1 MAQKRIDY
9 YGQFTPTG
17 VDTSQAKRLQALS
30 GLAEQVGDIAFE
42 VGAKIQT
49 KRGAEA
55 GIESGMEAAKDSES
69 PEAPELREG
78 FLSQISIYDQAYNEA
93 ALNAYS
99 SGVRVD
105 GRKKLMEL
113 EEQFADEPDP
123 EKFGNQWEGYIKG
136 VTKGLPPEMA
146 ANLRLSL
153 EDEGMRLGGRITDAR
168 KKIDFDKNVATVNE
182 DINMLGDGIAQA
194 VYEGNETLAAK
205 RKAEL
210 ENTLAQN
217 VQFIDPEKATE
228 IRNNLEDRLIIQG
241 NLGQID
247 RFFDGEGT
255 LRQKVQ
261 RARGFLQDFIAKD
274 SVDGITQEQKVKLE
288 NSMAQRIS
296 ALEKNLAEDDTATG
310 ILISDFE
317 VGIVDRKYT
326 IEQVED
332 FTNEQLALGNITR
345 DKRTS
350 LLKLVRSTID
360 DNTEANQV
368 AQKFAAELRG
378 DGDPFFTPTTS
389 ETNNF
394 YNDSYRPKFEGGTI
408 EQRLLADY
416 NFINQV
422 RHVPV
427 PDGIKM
433 SVNGML
439 QSGNPEE
446 VLQAARFLDRVD
458 EVPGKFKAV
467 VSNENRAF
475 AGQLVQY
482 MNAGIPG
489 DEAYK
494 LAQKYIREDA
504 AERLAVRTKQI
515 KKEFDEDVSEWVEE
529 STGLKPGDRGFAD
542 ARKQYQDLF
551 NAQYLEG
558 AEVEASKNFANRVM
572 TSNYKESIFG
582 PMMYPPEDY
591 WADSSG
597 SVEYMKRAIAY
608 EVRLENPDIQFDED
622 EDIFLLTD
630 DETARKASV
639 GEPTYR
645 VMIRDSNGELVVRS
659 GRFNPTEERVARL
672 ADEKLA
678 NMLLTKEIREGE
690 APDAIERVRKQIRE
704 SDDPATDIEE
714 LRRKAGAEVRELGA
728 EAVMAIPGLLME
740 AAGETGAVVDVAARA
755 DPRIRALIEAPS
767 AVKKAYDTLLNL
779 QQETIA
785 EIGKR
790 EKPELIAQV
799 EGEE

>member
-9 YGQFTPTG
+9 YGRFTPTG

-49 KRGAEA
+49 KRGQEA
-55 GIESGMEAAKDSES
+55 GVASGMEAAQEGQA
-69 PEAPELREG
+69 PEAKEG

-99 SGVRVD
+99 AGIRVD

-113 EEQFADEPDP
+113 EEQFADEPDS
-123 EKFGNQWEGYIKG
+123 EKFNDLWEGYIGG

-153 EDEGMRLGGRITDAR
+153 EDDGMRVGGKIADAR
-168 KKIDFDKNVATVNE
+168 RTLDFEKNLATVTE
-182 DINMLGDGIAQA
+182 DISMLGDRIAQA
-194 VYEGNETLAAK
+194 VYEGNETQAEALK
-205 RKAEL
+205 VEL
-210 ENTLAQN
+210 ENRLVQN
-217 VQFIDPEKATE
+217 AQFIDAEKATE

-274 SVDGITQEQKVKLE
+274 SIEGVTPELKLKLE
-288 NSMAQRIS
+288 NSIAQRIS

-317 VGIVDRKYT
+317 VGIVDGKYS
-326 IEQVED
+326 IDQVED

-389 ETNNF
+389 ETNKY
-394 YNDSYRPKFEGGTI
+394 YNNVYRPNYADGTM

-416 NFINQV
+416 NFINQI
-422 RHVPV
+422 RRVPV

-439 QSGNPEE
+439 QSGDPEQ
-446 VLQAARFLDRVD
+446 VLAAARFLDRVD
-458 EVPGKFKAV
+458 EVPGKAKAV
-467 VSNENRAF
+467 VSEQNRAF

-504 AERLAVRTKQI
+504 AERIAIRTEQI
-515 KKEFDEDVSEWVEE
+515 KKQFNEDIDEWVEE
-529 STGLKPGDRGFAD
+529 ATGLKPGDRGFAD

-558 AEVEASKNFANRVM
+558 AEVEASKNFANRII
-572 TSNYKESIFG
+572 SANYKESIFG

-591 WADSSG
+591 WADDNG
-597 SVEYMKRAIAY
+597 SVDYIRRSIAY
-608 EVRLENPDIQFDED
+608 EVRRENPDMQFDED
-622 EDIFLLTD
+622 KDIFLYSD

-639 GEPTYR
+639 GTPTYR
-645 VMIRDSNGELVVRS
+645 VIIRDSNGELVTRS
-659 GRFNPTEERVARL
+659 GRFDPSEEFVARR
-672 ADEKLA
+672 ADEMLA
-678 NMLLTKEIREGE
+678 GMLLTQEIREGE
-690 APDAIERVRKQIRE
+690 APDAIERVRAQLRE

-714 LRRKAGAEVRELGA
+714 LRRKAGAEVREIGA
-728 EAVMAIPGLLME
+728 EAVMAIPGVLME
-740 AAGETGAVVDVAARA
+740 AAGETGAVVDLAARA

-779 QQETIA
+779 QKETIA

>member
-1 MAQKRIDY
+1 MAQKRIEY
-9 YGQFTPTG
+9 YGRFTPTG

-30 GLAEQVGDIAFE
+30 GLAEQVGDIAFDI
-42 VGAKIQT
+42 GAKIQT
-49 KRGAEA
+49 ERGQEA
-55 GIESGMEAAKDSES
+55 GIASGMEAAKDGES
-69 PEAPELREG
+69 PEAPELKEG

-123 EKFGNQWEGYIKG
+123 QQFNDLWEGYITG

-153 EDEGMRLGGRITDAR
+153 EDDGMRVGGKIADAR
-168 KKIDFDKNVATVNE
+168 RTLDFDKNVATVNE
-182 DINMLGDGIAQA
+182 ELKILGDDMAQA
-194 VYEGNETLAAK
+194 AYEADETRTQKLK
-205 RKAEL
+205 TEF
-210 ENTLAQN
+210 ENKLAQN
-217 VQFIDPEKATE
+217 VQFIDPKTATE
-228 IRNNLEDRLIIQG
+228 IRDKLEDRLIIQS
-241 NLGQID
+241 NLGQVD

-261 RARGFLQDFIAKD
+261 RARGFLKDFIEKE
-274 SVDGITQEQKVKLE
+274 SIEGLTREQKLKLE
-288 NSMAQRIS
+288 NSIAQRIS

-310 ILISDFE
+310 IMISDYE
-317 VGIVDRKYT
+317 IGIVDGKYS

-332 FTNEQLALGNITR
+332 WTAEQLALKNITPE
-345 DKRTS
+345 KATS
-350 LLKLVRSTID
+350 LRKLVRSTVD
-360 DNTEANQV
+360 DNTEASQL

-389 ETNNF
+389 ETNKY
-394 YNDSYRPKFEGGTI
+394 YNNVYRPNYADGTM

-416 NFINQV
+416 NFINQI
-422 RHVPV
+422 RRVPV

-439 QSGNPEE
+439 QSGDPEQ
-446 VLQAARFLDRVD
+446 VLAAARFLDRAD
-458 EVPGKFKAV
+458 EIPGKAEAV
-467 VSNENRAF
+467 VSKQNRAF

-489 DEAYK
+489 NEAYK

-504 AERLAVRTKQI
+504 AERIAIRTEQI
-515 KKEFDEDVSEWVEE
+515 KKEFDEDIDEWVEE
-529 STGLKPGDRGFAD
+529 ATGLKPGDRGFAD

-558 AEVEASKNFANRVM
+558 AEVEASKNFANRII
-572 TSNYKESIFG
+572 SANYKESIFG

-591 WADSSG
+591 WADENG
-597 SVEYMKRAIAY
+597 SVDYIRRSIAY
-608 EVRLENPDIQFDED
+608 EVRRENPDMQFDED
-622 EDIFLLTD
+622 KDIFLYSD

-639 GEPTYR
+639 GTPTYR
-645 VMIRDSNGELVVRS
+645 VMIRDSNGELVIRS
-659 GRFNPTEERVARL
+659 GRFDPSEEFVARR
-672 ADEKLA
+672 ADEMLA
-678 NMLLTKEIREGE
+678 GMLLTQEIREGE
-690 APDAIERVRKQIRE
+690 APDAIERVRAQLRE

-728 EAVMAIPGLLME
+728 EAVMAIPGVLME
-740 AAGETGAVVDVAARA
+740 AAGETGAAVDVAAKA

-779 QQETIA
+779 QRETIA
-785 EIGKR
+785 EISER
-790 EKPELIAQV
+790 EKPELISQV
-799 EGEE
+799 EGEQ

>member
-9 YGQFTPTG
+9 YGRFTPTG

-49 KRGAEA
+49 ERGQEA
-55 GIESGMEAAKDSES
+55 GVASGMEAAAEGQ
-69 PEAPELREG
+69 APETKEG
-78 FLSQISIYDQAYNEA
+78 FLSQISIYDQAYNKA

-123 EKFGNQWEGYIKG
+123 EQFNRLWEGYVTG

-153 EDEGMRLGGRITDAR
+153 EDDGMRLGGRIADAR
-168 KKIDFDKNVATVNE
+168 RTLDFDKNVATVNE
-182 DINMLGDGIAQA
+182 DIKMLGDGIAEA
-194 VYEGNETLAAK
+194 VYQGNETLAEK
-205 RKAEL
+205 LKAEL

-217 VQFIDPEKATE
+217 VQFIDPENATE

-247 RFFDGEGT
+247 RFFDSEGT

-261 RARGFLQDFIAKD
+261 RARGFLQDFITKD

-317 VGIVDRKYT
+317 VGIVDGKYS

-389 ETNNF
+389 ETNNY

-422 RHVPV
+422 RRVPV

-433 SVNGML
+433 TVNGML
-439 QSGNPEE
+439 QSGDPKQ
-446 VLQAARFLDRVD
+446 VLAATRFLDRVD
-458 EVPGKFKAV
+458 EIPGNKAEVV
-467 VSNENRAF
+467 VSKQNRAF

-489 DEAYK
+489 DEAYT

-504 AERLAVRTKQI
+504 AERIAVRTEQI
-515 KKEFDEDVSEWVEE
+515 KKEFDEDISEWVEE
-529 STGLKPGDRGFAD
+529 ATGLKPGDRGFAD
-542 ARKQYQDLF
+542 ARKQYQVLF

-558 AEVEASKNFANRVM
+558 AEVEVSKNFANRII
-572 TSNYKESIFG
+572 SANYKESIFG

-591 WADSSG
+591 WADNNG
-597 SVEYMKRAIAY
+597 SVDYIRRSIAY
-608 EVRLENPDIQFDED
+608 EVRRENPDMQFDED
-622 EDIFLLTD
+622 KDIFLYSD

-639 GEPTYR
+639 GTPTYR
-645 VMIRDSNGELVVRS
+645 VMIRDSNGELAIRS
-659 GRFNPTEERVARL
+659 GRFDPSDEFIARR
-672 ADEKLA
+672 ADETLA

-690 APDAIERVRKQIRE
+690 APDAIERVRAQISE

-714 LRRKAGAEVRELGA
+714 LRRKAGAEVREIGA

-779 QQETIA
+779 QKETIA
-785 EIGKR
+785 EIGER

>member
-9 YGQFTPTG
+9 YGRFTPTG

-30 GLAEQVGDIAFE
+30 GLAEQVGDIAFDI
-42 VGAKIQT
+42 GAKIQT
-49 KRGAEA
+49 ERGQEA
-55 GIESGMEAAKDSES
+55 GVASGMEAAQEGQ
-69 PEAPELREG
+69 APETKEG
-78 FLSQISIYDQAYNEA
+78 FLSAISIYDQAYNEA

-123 EKFGNQWEGYIKG
+123 EQFNRLWEGYIGG

-153 EDEGMRLGGRITDAR
+153 EDEGMRLGGRIADAR
-168 KKIDFDKNVATVNE
+168 RTLDFDKNVATVNE
-182 DINMLGDGIAQA
+182 DINMLGDNIAQA
-194 VYEGNETLAAK
+194 VYEGNETLAEK
-205 RKAEL
+205 FKAEL

-217 VQFIDPEKATE
+217 VQFIDPENATE

-261 RARGFLQDFIAKD
+261 RARGFLQDFITKD

-317 VGIVDRKYT
+317 VGIVDGKYS

-389 ETNNF
+389 EVNNF

-416 NFINQV
+416 NFIKQV
-422 RHVPV
+422 DRV

-458 EVPGKFKAV
+458 EVPGKAKAV

-489 DEAYK
+489 DKAYT

-504 AERLAVRTKQI
+504 AERLKVRTEQI
-515 KKEFDEDVSEWVEE
+515 KKEFDEDISEWVEE

-558 AEVEASKNFANRVM
+558 AEVEPSKNFANRVM

-591 WADSSG
+591 WADDNG

-608 EVRLENPDIQFDED
+608 EVRLENPDIQFNEG

-639 GEPTYR
+639 GTPTYR

-659 GRFNPTEERVARL
+659 GRFDPSDEFIARR
-672 ADEKLA
+672 ADETLA
-678 NMLLTKEIREGE
+678 GMLLTKEIREGE
-690 APDAIERVRKQIRE
+690 APDAIERVREQIRE

-755 DPRIRALIEAPS
+755 DPRIRALIDAPS

-779 QQETIA
+779 QKETIA
-785 EIGKR
+785 EIGER
-790 EKPELIAQV
+790 EKPEIIAQV

>member
-9 YGQFTPTG
+9 YGRFTPTG

-55 GIESGMEAAKDSES
+55 GIQSGMEAAKDSES

-123 EKFGNQWEGYIKG
+123 EQFNRLWEGYIGG

-153 EDEGMRLGGRITDAR
+153 EDDGMRLGGRIADAR
-168 KKIDFDKNVATVNE
+168 RTLDFDKNVATVNE
-182 DINMLGDGIAQA
+182 DIKMLGDGIAEA
-194 VYEGNETLAAK
+194 VYQGNETLAEK
-205 RKAEL
+205 LKAEL

-217 VQFIDPEKATE
+217 VQFIDPENATE

-261 RARGFLQDFIAKD
+261 RARGFLQDFITKD

-317 VGIVDRKYT
+317 VGIVDGKYS

-332 FTNEQLALGNITR
+332 FTNEQLALENITR

-350 LLKLVRSTID
+350 LLKLVRSTVD
-360 DNTEANQV
+360 DNTEASQL

-389 ETNNF
+389 ETNKY
-394 YNDSYRPKFEGGTI
+394 YNNVYRPKFEGGTI

-416 NFINQV
+416 NFIKQV
-422 RHVPV
+422 DRV
-427 PDGIKM
+427 PDAIKL

-458 EVPGKFKAV
+458 EVPGKAKAV

-504 AERLAVRTKQI
+504 AERIAVRTEQI
-515 KKEFDEDVSEWVEE
+515 KKEFDEDIAEWVEE

-591 WADSSG
+591 WADDNG

-608 EVRLENPDIQFDED
+608 EVRLENPDIQFNEG

-639 GEPTYR
+639 GTPTYR

-659 GRFNPTEERVARL
+659 GRFDPSDEFIARR
-672 ADEKLA
+672 ADETLA
-678 NMLLTKEIREGE
+678 GMLLTKEIREGE
-690 APDAIERVRKQIRE
+690 APDAIERVREQIRE

-728 EAVMAIPGLLME
+728 EAAMAIPGLLME

-779 QQETIA
+779 QKETIA
-785 EIGKR
+785 EIGER
-790 EKPELIAQV
+790 EKPEIIAQV

>member
-9 YGQFTPTG
+9 YGRFTPTG

-42 VGAKIQT
+42 IGAKIQT
-49 KRGAEA
+49 KRGQEA
-55 GIESGMEAAKDSES
+55 GIASGMEAAKDAES

-123 EKFGNQWEGYIKG
+123 EKFNDLWEGYVAG

-153 EDEGMRLGGRITDAR
+153 EDDGMRVGGRIADAR
-168 KKIDFDKNVATVNE
+168 RTLDFDKNVATVNE
-182 DINMLGDGIAQA
+182 DINMLSDSIAQA
-194 VYEGNETLAAK
+194 VYEGNETLAEK
-205 RKAEL
+205 FKTEL

-217 VQFIDPEKATE
+217 VQFIDAEKATE

-261 RARGFLQDFIAKD
+261 RARGFVQDFIAKD
-274 SVDGITQEQKVKLE
+274 SIEGLTPELKVKLE
-288 NSMAQRIS
+288 NSMVQRVS
-296 ALEKNLAEDDTATG
+296 SLEKALAEDDTATG

-317 VGIVDRKYT
+317 VGIVDGKYS

-360 DNTEANQV
+360 DNTEANQIS
-368 AQKFAAELRG
+368 QKFAAELRG

-389 ETNNF
+389 ETNKF
-394 YNDSYRPKFEGGTI
+394 YNDVYRPNYADGTI

-416 NFINQV
+416 NFINQI
-422 RHVPV
+422 RRVPV

-439 QSGNPEE
+439 QSGDPEQ
-446 VLQAARFLDRVD
+446 VLAAARFLDRAD
-458 EVPGKFKAV
+458 EIPGKAEAV
-467 VSNENRAF
+467 VSKQNRAF

-504 AERLAVRTKQI
+504 AERLAIRTEQI
-515 KKEFDEDVSEWVEE
+515 KKEFDEDISEWVEE

-558 AEVEASKNFANRVM
+558 AEVEPSKNFANRIM
-572 TSNYKESIFG
+572 SANYKESIFG

-591 WADSSG
+591 WADDNG

-608 EVRLENPDIQFDED
+608 EIRLENPDIQFDED

-639 GEPTYR
+639 GTPTYR
-645 VMIRDSNGELVVRS
+645 VMIRDSSGELVIRS
-659 GRFNPTEERVARL
+659 GRFDPSEEFVARRADQML
-672 ADEKLA
+672 AG
-678 NMLLTKEIREGE
+678 MLLTEKIRKGE
-690 APDAIERVRKQIRE
+690 APDAIEIVREQLRG

-728 EAVMAIPGLLME
+728 EAVMAIPGMLME
-740 AAGETGAVVDVAARA
+740 AAGETGAAVDVAAKA
-755 DPRIRALIEAPS
+755 DPRIRALIQAPS

-785 EIGKR
+785 EISAR

-799 EGEE
+799 EGEQ

>member
-9 YGQFTPTG
+9 YGRFTPTG

-55 GIESGMEAAKDSES
+55 GIQSGMEAAKDSES

-123 EKFGNQWEGYIKG
+123 EQFNRLWEGYIGG

-153 EDEGMRLGGRITDAR
+153 EDDGMRLGGRIADAR
-168 KKIDFDKNVATVNE
+168 RTLDFDKNVATVNE
-182 DINMLGDGIAQA
+182 DIKMLGDGIAEA
-194 VYEGNETLAAK
+194 VYQGNETLAEK
-205 RKAEL
+205 LKAEL

-217 VQFIDPEKATE
+217 VQFIDPENATE

-261 RARGFLQDFIAKD
+261 RARGFLQDFITKD

-317 VGIVDRKYT
+317 VGIVDGKYS

-332 FTNEQLALGNITR
+332 FTNEQLALENITR

-350 LLKLVRSTID
+350 LLKLVRSTVD
-360 DNTEANQV
+360 DNTEASQL

-389 ETNNF
+389 EVNNF

-416 NFINQV
+416 NFIKQV
-422 RHVPV
+422 DRV
-427 PDGIKM
+427 PDAIKL

-458 EVPGKFKAV
+458 EVPGKAKAV

-504 AERLAVRTKQI
+504 AERLKVRTEQI
-515 KKEFDEDVSEWVEE
+515 KKEFDEDIAEWVEE

-591 WADSSG
+591 WADDNG

-608 EVRLENPDIQFDED
+608 EVRLENPDIQFNEG

-639 GEPTYR
+639 GTPTYR

-659 GRFNPTEERVARL
+659 GRFDPSDEFIARR
-672 ADEKLA
+672 ADETLA
-678 NMLLTKEIREGE
+678 GMLLTQEIREGE
-690 APDAIERVRKQIRE
+690 APDAIERVRAQISE

-728 EAVMAIPGLLME
+728 EAVMAIPGVLME

-785 EIGKR
+785 EIGER
-790 EKPELIAQV
+790 EKPEIIAQV

>member
-9 YGQFTPTG
+9 YGRFTPTG

-55 GIESGMEAAKDSES
+55 GIESGMEAAAEGQ
-69 PEAPELREG
+69 APETKEG

-153 EDEGMRLGGRITDAR
+153 EDEGMLLGGRIADAR
-168 KKIDFDKNVATVNE
+168 RTLDFDKNVATVNE
-182 DINMLGDGIAQA
+182 DIKMLGDGIAEA
-194 VYEGNETLAAK
+194 VYQGNETLAEK
-205 RKAEL
+205 LKAEL

-217 VQFIDPEKATE
+217 VQFIDPENATE

-261 RARGFLQDFIAKD
+261 RARGFLQDFITKD
-274 SVDGITQEQKVKLE
+274 AIEGLTQEQKIKLE

-317 VGIVDRKYT
+317 VGIVDGKYS
-326 IEQVED
+326 IDQVED

-389 ETNNF
+389 ETNKY
-394 YNDSYRPKFEGGTI
+394 YNNVYRPKFEGGTI

-422 RHVPV
+422 RRVPV

-433 SVNGML
+433 TVNGML
-439 QSGNPEE
+439 QSGDPEQ
-446 VLQAARFLDRVD
+446 VLAATRFLDRVD
-458 EVPGKFKAV
+458 EIPGNKAEAV
-467 VSNENRAF
+467 VSKQNRAF

-504 AERLAVRTKQI
+504 AERIAVRTKQI
-515 KKEFDEDVSEWVEE
+515 KKEFDEDISEWVEE

-542 ARKQYQDLF
+542 ARKQYQVLF

-558 AEVEASKNFANRVM
+558 AEVEASKNFANRII
-572 TSNYKESIFG
+572 SANYKESIFG

-591 WADSSG
+591 WADNNG
-597 SVEYMKRAIAY
+597 SVDYIRRSIAY
-608 EVRLENPDIQFDED
+608 EVRRENPDMQFDED
-622 EDIFLLTD
+622 KDIFLYSD

-639 GEPTYR
+639 GTPTYR
-645 VMIRDSNGELVVRS
+645 VMIRDSNGELAIRS
-659 GRFNPTEERVARL
+659 GRFDPSDEFIARR
-672 ADEKLA
+672 ADETLA

-690 APDAIERVRKQIRE
+690 APDAIERVRAQISE

-779 QQETIA
+779 QKETIA
-785 EIGKR
+785 EIGER

>member
-9 YGQFTPTG
+9 YGRFTPTG

-49 KRGAEA
+49 KRGQEA
-55 GIESGMEAAKDSES
+55 GVASGMEAAQEGQ
-69 PEAPELREG
+69 APETKEG
-78 FLSQISIYDQAYNEA
+78 FLSAISIYDQAYNDA

-99 SGVRVD
+99 SGIRVD

-113 EEQFADEPDP
+113 EEQFADEPDS
-123 EKFGNQWEGYIKG
+123 EKFNNLWEGYIGG

-153 EDEGMRLGGRITDAR
+153 EDDGMRVGGRIADAQR
-168 KKIDFDKNVATVNE
+168 ALEFDKNLATVTE
-182 DINMLGDGIAQA
+182 DLNIISNDMAQA
-194 VYEGNETLAAK
+194 AYEADETRIQKLQT
-205 RKAEL
+205 EF
-210 ENTLAQN
+210 ENRLAQN
-217 VQFIDPEKATE
+217 VQFIDPQTATE
-228 IRNNLEDRLIIQG
+228 IRDKLEDRLIIQS
-241 NLGQID
+241 NLGQVD

-274 SVDGITQEQKVKLE
+274 SVEGLTREQKVKLE
-288 NSMAQRIS
+288 DSIAQRIS

-310 ILISDFE
+310 IMISDYE
-317 VGIVDRKYT
+317 IGIVDGKYS

-332 FTNEQLALGNITR
+332 WTAEQLGLKNITPE
-345 DKRTS
+345 KATS
-350 LLKLVRSTID
+350 LRKLVRSTVD
-360 DNTEANQV
+360 DNTEASQL

-378 DGDPFFTPTTS
+378 DADPFFTPTTS
-389 ETNNF
+389 EVNKF
-394 YNDSYRPKFEGGTI
+394 YNDVYRPNYADGTM

-416 NFINQV
+416 NFINQI
-422 RHVPV
+422 RRVPV

-439 QSGNPEE
+439 QSGDPEQ
-446 VLQAARFLDRVD
+446 VLAAARFLDRVD
-458 EVPGKFKAV
+458 EVPGKAEAV
-467 VSNENRAF
+467 VSKQNRAF

-489 DEAYK
+489 NEAYK
-494 LAQKYIREDA
+494 LAQKYIEDGA
-504 AERLAVRTKQI
+504 AERIAIRTEQI
-515 KKEFDEDVSEWVEE
+515 KKEFDEDIDEWVEE
-529 STGLKPGDRGFAD
+529 ATGLKPGDRGFAD

-551 NAQYLEG
+551 NAQYLDG
-558 AEVEASKNFANRVM
+558 AEVEPSKNFANRIM
-572 TSNYKESIFG
+572 SANYKESIFG

-591 WADSSG
+591 WADDNG
-597 SVEYMKRAIAY
+597 SVDYMKRAIAY
-608 EVRLENPDIQFDED
+608 EVRLENPEIQFDED

-639 GEPTYR
+639 GTPTYR
-645 VMIRDSNGELVVRS
+645 VMIRDSNGELVIRS
-659 GRFNPTEERVARL
+659 GRFDPSEEFVARR
-672 ADEKLA
+672 ADEMLA
-678 NMLLTKEIREGE
+678 GMLLTQEIREGE
-690 APDAIERVRKQIRE
+690 APDAIERVRAQLRE

-740 AAGETGAVVDVAARA
+740 AAGETGVAVDVASRA
-755 DPRIRALIEAPS
+755 DPRIRALIQAPS
-767 AVKKAYDTLLNL
+767 AVKKAYDTLLNV

-785 EIGKR
+785 EISER
-790 EKPELIAQV
+790 EKPELITQV
-799 EGEE
+799 EGEK

>member
-9 YGQFTPTG
+9 YGRFTPTG

-49 KRGAEA
+49 KRGQEA
-55 GIESGMEAAKDSES
+55 GVASGMEAAQEGQA
-69 PEAPELREG
+69 PEAKEG

-123 EKFGNQWEGYIKG
+123 EQFNKLWEGYIGG

-153 EDEGMRLGGRITDAR
+153 EDDGMRVGGNIADAR
-168 KKIDFDKNVATVNE
+168 RALDFDTNLATVTE
-182 DINMLGDGIAQA
+182 DLSILGNDMAQA
-194 VYEGNETLAAK
+194 AYEADETRIQKLK
-205 RKAEL
+205 TEF
-210 ENTLAQN
+210 ENRLAQN

-228 IRNNLEDRLIIQG
+228 IRNNLKDRLIIQS
-241 NLGQID
+241 NLGQVD

-255 LRQKVQ
+255 LRQRVQ

-274 SVDGITQEQKVKLE
+274 SIEGVTPELKLKLE
-288 NSMAQRIS
+288 NSIAQRIS

-317 VGIVDRKYT
+317 VGIVDGKYS
-326 IEQVED
+326 IDQVED

-360 DNTEANQV
+360 DDTEANQV

-389 ETNNF
+389 EVNNF

-416 NFINQV
+416 NFIKQV
-422 RHVPV
+422 DRV
-427 PDGIKM
+427 PDGIKL

-446 VLQAARFLDRVD
+446 VLAAARFLDRVD
-458 EVPGKFKAV
+458 EVPGKAKAV
-467 VSNENRAF
+467 VSEQNRAF

-504 AERLAVRTKQI
+504 AERIATRTKQI
-515 KKEFDEDVSEWVEE
+515 KKEFDEDISEWVEE

-558 AEVEASKNFANRVM
+558 AEVETSKNFANRVM
-572 TSNYKESIFG
+572 SSNYKESTFG

-591 WADSSG
+591 WSDSNG

-608 EVRLENPDIQFDED
+608 EVRLENPDIQFDEG

-639 GEPTYR
+639 GTPTYR

-659 GRFNPTEERVARL
+659 GRFDPSDEFIARR
-672 ADEKLA
+672 ADETLA
-678 NMLLTKEIREGE
+678 GMLQSQEIREGE
-690 APDAIERVRKQIRE
+690 APDAIERVRAQIRE
-704 SDDPATDIEE
+704 SADPATDIEE

-728 EAVMAIPGLLME
+728 EAVMAIPGALME

-779 QQETIA
+779 QKETIA